1 MMRKFVQQA
10 FENEYLS
17 SEAEFKICHSFDKN
31 CPLDD
36 IDALIDLQQAV
47 NSGYVKREY
56 RITHN
61 SRHDI
66 LVSHS

>member
-17 SEAEFKICHSFDKN
+17 SEAEVKIRNLFDKN

-47 NSGYVKREY
+47 NYGYVKREY
-56 RITHN
+56 RSNQN

-66 LVSHS
+66 LVSNS